1 MAKYEYDYY
10 SGAEC
15 DQFRYVKVP
24 KVFFEDPDYA
34 ELGLAECVLY
44 GFLHEQVAMSK
55 KNGWVDDQGH
65 TYIIRTISSM
75 QEVLRGCSED
85 KARETLKHLIDFGL
99 IEKKRRGQGKPDLI
113 YVKNFVTKKPEK
125 SGSENLKKEEMTISE
140 PEKNGV
146 LKVENTKTRVGKY
159 PALDSENSVPKEL
172 DINKTDLKE
181 THSFLQYAD
190 GCRDDG
196 QMDLTENM
204 IIENDFPDVL
214 AVERL
219 VKERIAYDHYM
230 EYLKADYRR
239 VFEILY
245 QHIVRMLVGKR
256 DVVTVQGATYPHKYV
271 KQMFF
276 RIDSDRI
283 INAVNQ
289 LAEKRVEMHN
299 SSGYLDSV
307 LFNVATATEVKEIMD
322 NGGMYNPYTD
332 TVVGR

>member
-44 GFLHEQVAMSK
+44 GFLHEQVALSK
-55 KNGWVDDQGH
+55 KNGWVDEDGH

-75 QEVLRGCSED
+75 QQALRGCSED
-85 KARETLKHLIDFGL
+85 KARDTLKHLIDFGL

-113 YVKNFVTKKPEK
+113 YVKNFVTKRTEK
-125 SGSENLKKEEMTISE
+125 SGSENEKIKETDISE
-140 PEKNGV
+140 PEKTGV
-146 LKVENTKTRVGKY
+146 LKAEKTETRVGKY
-159 PALDSENSVPKEL
+159 PALESENSLPREL
-172 DINKTDLKE
+172 NITKTDLKE
-181 THSFLQYAD
+181 PLPSHQSVEE
-190 GCRDDG
+190 CNDDG
-196 QMDLTENM
+196 QEDRMDRI
-204 IIENDFPDVL
+204 IIENDLPDVSM
-214 AVERL
+214 VERL
-219 VKERIAYDHYM
+219 VKERVAYDHYM
-230 EYLKADYRR
+230 EYLKDDYRR

-256 DVVTVQGATYPHKYV
+256 ESVTVQGATYPHKYV
-271 KQMFF
+271 KQMFL
-276 RIDSDRI
+276 RIDAERI
-283 INAVNQ
+283 IIAVNQ

-322 NGGMYNPYTD
+322 NGGMYNPYID
-332 TVVGR
+332 PYVV